1 MKMKTR
7 LKLGVVRSMRTELYR
22 SSNEDWTLMGWNMN
36 MLSGVVAGVIPPQ
49 DSLFHQSIYSPTTNY
64 LIHLYIISSLL
75 INCSSHY
82 LKLFY

>member
-36 MLSGVVAGVIPPQ
+36 MLSAVVAGVIPPQ
-49 DSLFHQSIYSPTTNY
+49 DSLFHQSIYSPTCN
-64 LIHLYIISSLL
+64 
-75 INCSSHY
+75 
-82 LKLFY
+82 KLFNSFIHYF